1 MTPEEIENERYILT
15 EVIKAKKEN
24 IEYWKSDG
32 CGLDKPTAKKSIEIA
47 ECDLKKFQKRLDDL
61 PPVSSETKEVEEVEE
76 IETAKTEE
84 VKDTIKEK

>member
-1 MTPEEIENERYILT
+1 MTPEEIENDRYNLI

-24 IEYWKSDG
+24 IEHWKSDG
-32 CGLDKPTAKKSIEIA
+32 CGLDKPTANLSISIA
-47 ECDLKKFQKRLDDL
+47 EKDIAVFQKRLDDL
-61 PPVSSETKEVEEVEE
+61 PPVDSAPKEVEEVEE

>member
-15 EVIKAKKEN
+15 EVIRVKKEN

-47 ECDLKKFQKRLDDL
+47 ECDRKKFQKRLDDL
-61 PPVSSETKEVEEVEE
+61 PAQIKEVEKVEEVEE

-84 VKDTIKEK
+84 VEDTIAEK